1 MEEINYRSAV
11 DQLALINDKSIS
23 CVELLNAH
31 IDQLNRINPE
41 VNAMVTLCLDSAL
54 EEAKYADKRIF
65 NGERAKLHD
74 QV

>member
-41 VNAMVTLCLDSAL
+41 VICSFVIKLTFQSHSFNVSKYLDA
-54 EEAKYADKRIF
+54 
-65 NGERAKLHD
+65 
-74 QV
+74 V